1 MPYTHKP
8 RMIWITF
15 HLKWNWFH
23 AEGNTLI
30 SYYISWNSFCMKI
43 KTEEQKKWAKKREQK
58 SKGTLFVISMSI
70 LFMFYTN
77 CKVQRLW
84 NSKLMNWNL
93 RCTSSARV
101 QRITPLIWFQFP
113 FASDLT
119 ADSFCCHC
127 HFVCSRDCWDET
139 IFAAYMQCRQ
149 KVFFST
155 SVCSLYLTL
164 DVCFPVPLL
173 SLSISVYLTR
183 LLCIFLHLFLP
194 RSLRLSHS
202 KCKKNYSSEQRNEQ
216 KHRIRPYHVHPIL
229 SKWIPPLCQFSFGTH
244 FLAILLISFKSVYE
258 QQIRKVNCFP
268 ICLFFK
274 FFAKHFPCR
283 LPVQY
288 GAYSF
293 FFADP
298 KHFSTD
304 FNHKSRREK
313 KGIAINLIFMECGFF
328 QKTECRVKMRQ
339 TH

>member
-8 RMIWITF
+8 RMIWIKF

-43 KTEEQKKWAKKREQK
+43 KTEEQKKWEKKREQK

-127 HFVCSRDCWDET
+127 HSVCSRDCWDET
-139 IFAAYMQCRQ
+139 IFAAHMQCRQ

-164 DVCFPVPLL
+164 DVCSPGFFAFSLYLLL
-173 SLSISVYLTR
+173 SNSTSMYLSTSFSSTVSPPVSFKMQKKTIQANKEMSKSIEFGHTTFTPFYQNEFR
-183 LLCIFLHLFLP
+183 LFANFHSEHIFL
-194 RSLRLSHS
+194 
-202 KCKKNYSSEQRNEQ
+202 
-216 KHRIRPYHVHPIL
+216 
-229 SKWIPPLCQFSFGTH
+229 QFF
-244 FLAILLISFKSVYE
+244 
-258 QQIRKVNCFP
+258 
-268 ICLFFK
+268 
-274 FFAKHFPCR
+274 
-283 LPVQY
+283 
-288 GAYSF
+288 
-293 FFADP
+293 
-298 KHFSTD
+298 
-304 FNHKSRREK
+304 
-313 KGIAINLIFMECGFF
+313 
-328 QKTECRVKMRQ
+328 
-339 TH
+339 

>member
-1 MPYTHKP
+1 MPKAILWSAIIFHETHFVWK
-8 RMIWITF
+8 
-15 HLKWNWFH
+15 LKQK
-23 AEGNTLI
+23 
-30 SYYISWNSFCMKI
+30 SKKS
-43 KTEEQKKWAKKREQK
+43 EEKKREQK

-127 HFVCSRDCWDET
+127 HSVCSRDCWDET
-139 IFAAYMQCRQ
+139 IFAAHMQCRQ

-164 DVCFPVPLL
+164 DVCLPGSLAFSLYLLL
-173 SLSISVYLTR
+173 SNSTSMYLSTSFSSTVSPPVS
-183 LLCIFLHLFLP
+183 F
-194 RSLRLSHS
+194 
-202 KCKKNYSSEQRNEQ
+202 KMQKKNYSSEQRNEQ

-313 KGIAINLIFMECGFF
+313 KASL
-328 QKTECRVKMRQ
+328 
-339 TH
+339 